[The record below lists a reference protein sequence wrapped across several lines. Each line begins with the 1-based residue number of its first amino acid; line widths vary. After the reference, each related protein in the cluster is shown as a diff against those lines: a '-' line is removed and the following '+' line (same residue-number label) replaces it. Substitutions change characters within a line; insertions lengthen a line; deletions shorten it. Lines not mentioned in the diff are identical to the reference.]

1 MRFSVLALSAVA
13 CLAGP
18 ATMAQP
24 FENLFDYQ
32 EPRRPRGGDCD
43 QIAAAI
49 GADATWHGD
58 FSGKRWE
65 DFNEQSYP
73 FGLQGCFES
82 ELACRIWQQQAMTY
96 AGRGGVNATSCRRG
110 EG

>member
-1 MRFSVLALSAVA
+1 MRLSVLAASVVA

-24 FENLFDYQ
+24 FEDLFDYQ
-32 EPRRPRGGDCD
+32 EPRRPRGGDCE

-49 GADATWHGD
+49 GADATWRGD
-58 FSGKRWE
+58 FSGRRWE

-82 ELACRIWQQQAMTY
+82 ELACRIWQQ
-96 AGRGGVNATSCRRG
+96 AGHDLRRPGRRQRHELPAG